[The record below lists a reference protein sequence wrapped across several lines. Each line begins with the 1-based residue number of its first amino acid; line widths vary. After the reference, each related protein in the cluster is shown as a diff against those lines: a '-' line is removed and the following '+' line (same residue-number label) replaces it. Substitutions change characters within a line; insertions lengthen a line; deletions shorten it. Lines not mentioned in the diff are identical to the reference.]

1 MSMDVLAIGAHPDD
15 LEIGVGGLLHQLARR
30 GLRVAMLDL
39 TRGEMGTRGT
49 PELRADEA
57 DAAARLLGV
66 SIRENAGLPDGAIA
80 NTREQQRAVIP
91 FIRRHRPRLML
102 APMSPDRHPDHAA
115 AHGLVY
121 NANYFSGLARIDTG
135 QEPYRCPALWY
146 YHPYSES
153 AMPTFVVDISED
165 YEAKTAA
172 LRAHA
177 SQFFNPDFDG
187 PPTYI
192 SSEAFW
198 ESIHTRAAY
207 WGSRIGARYGEA
219 LYADAPVRMD
229 IAYHIQQISP

>member
-1 MSMDVLAIGAHPDD
+1 MSMDVLAVGAHPDD
-15 LEIGVGGLLHQLARR
+15 LEIGVGGLLHQLTRR
-30 GLRVAMLDL
+30 GLHIAMLDL

-49 PELRADEA
+49 PELRAREA

-66 SIRENAGLPDGAIA
+66 SIRENAGLPDGAVA
-80 NTREQQRAVIP
+80 NTTEQQRAVIP
-91 FIRRHRPRLML
+91 FIRKHRPRLIL

-115 AHGLVY
+115 AHHLVY
-121 NANYFSGLARIDTG
+121 DANYFSGLARIDTG
-135 QEPYRCPALWY
+135 QEPYRCSAIWY
-146 YHPYSES
+146 YHPYTES
-153 AMPTFVVDISED
+153 AIPLFVVDISED
-165 YEAKTAA
+165 YEAKVAA

-192 SSEAFW
+192 SSKVFW
-198 ESIHTRAAY
+198 DSIHTRAAY

-229 IAYHIQQISP
+229 VAHFLRSI